1 MEVLKWMRQHYNK
14 FFQSKELVP
23 QCAVYTHTHTHTHT
37 HTLMVIVDIDLCFL
51 CMCLLAHSQW

>member
-23 QCAVYTHTHTHTHT
+23 QCAVYTHTHT
-37 HTLMVIVDIDLCFL
+37 LMVIVDIDLCFL

>member
-37 HTLMVIVDIDLCFL
+37 LMVIVDIDLCFL